1 MVSIAA
7 IILGTIII
15 MTPLQLYKDINRKIG
30 GKEAPQDTS
39 TYITKTNNS
48 VIDIL
53 TKTRTQYTTLAEMSE
68 KNEGIST
75 ANRTDYITL
84 LSITTISILTAI
96 IITTY
101 IKRRVL

>member
-1 MVSIAA
+1 
-7 IILGTIII
+7 
-15 MTPLQLYKDINRKIG
+15 MTPLQLYKDIIG
-30 GKEAPQDTS
+30 GKEAPQDAS

-53 TKTRTQYTTLAEMSE
+53 TETRTQYTTLVEMSE
-68 KNEGIST
+68 RNEGIST

-101 IKRRVL
+101 IKRRIL